1 MTFVQAKHILVREV
15 IGKKSKDYK
24 YPKKMVSRPLYHAN
38 KYLIGRNKVVE
49 DVEDTD
55 DLIYQ
60 HSFVGDGVRIDIFWS
75 C

>member
-1 MTFVQAKHILVREV
+1 
-15 IGKKSKDYK
+15 
-24 YPKKMVSRPLYHAN
+24 MVSRPLYHAN